1 MSKNW
6 RISDLASA
14 PDGTFDAAI
23 LSELVSRYGSYLERL
38 TSEQKLA
45 LRAVLSYYLFYK
57 LKVVSDYSL
66 TDAITDAMPEYTEAS
81 IRNVIL
87 TLEGISSNNAEGLI
101 KFLTDQ
107 RSDRAELLA
116 TAAPHSHTSP
126 IHSQKLAMV
135 DRLAALQKQLQQM
148 GRNHQTELDTLQL
161 QMQTD
166 LEAVDRE
173 LNDITAFVSLRHS
186 NGSSAP
192 MGTAPGRQQ

>member
-1 MSKNW
+1 MHP
-6 RISDLASA
+6 LGYFASA

-23 LSELVSRYGSYLERL
+23 LSSLVSRYGSYLERL
-38 TSEQKLA
+38 NSEQKLA
-45 LRAVLSYYLFYK
+45 LRAILSYYLFYK
-57 LKVVSDYSL
+57 LKVVSDYSV

-87 TLEGISSNNAEGLI
+87 TLEGISSDTTEGLI

-126 IHSQKLAMV
+126 IHSQKLAVV

-166 LEAVDRE
+166 LEAVGRE
-173 LNDITAFVSLRHS
+173 LNDITAFVSRRHS

-192 MGTAPGRQQ
+192 MATAQGGQQ

>member
-1 MSKNW
+1 MHP
-6 RISDLASA
+6 LGYFASA

-23 LSELVSRYGSYLERL
+23 LSSLVSRYGSYLERL
-38 TSEQKLA
+38 NSEQKLA
-45 LRAVLSYYLFYK
+45 LRAILSYYLFYK
-57 LKVVSDYSL
+57 LKIVKDYSV

-81 IRNVIL
+81 IRNVIA

-107 RSDRAELLA
+107 RSDRAVVLGE
-116 TAAPHSHTSP
+116 AAPHSHIEP
-126 IHSQKLAMV
+126 IHSQKLKVV
-135 DRLAALQKQLQQM
+135 DRIATLQKQLQQM

-166 LEAVDRE
+166 WEAVNRE
-173 LNDITAFVSLRHS
+173 LTSIRALVSLRHS

-192 MGTAPGRQQ
+192 MGTAPGEQQ